1 MQRNVKLSSEEC
13 FVKNVAIVRAIQSAS
28 EPSVPFKAGAFRKR
42 QQTISFYRTKVLLLG
57 LTAFSSQKSVTVK
70 VVLSTRFDIEP
81 KEKCFDLKPGFKLNL
96 LRLIWCVFTT
106 AHFAL
111 DAYVLFLSNF
121 FRDFCSI

>member
-1 MQRNVKLSSEEC
+1 MIALPQLFRLEVWKTGARTSLTSNISLEVQRNVKLSSEEC

-57 LTAFSSQKSVTVK
+57 LTAFGSQKSVTVK

-81 KEKCFDLKPGFKLNL
+81 KEKCFDLKPGFKL
-96 LRLIWCVFTT
+96 
-106 AHFAL
+106 H
-111 DAYVLFLSNF
+111 
-121 FRDFCSI
+121 